1 MFTGFVAIFYLSN
14 CQRWDFD
21 IFYLLLYV
29 PAPSFTMVYDCFFPA
44 DMLTFYDTG
53 VKISSQHMINKEV
66 TNMNKK
72 EVLEI
77 RKQFSPENCAI
88 TRICG
93 CYVDHEKEKKMEMK
107 KAFLS
112 LPEEEAFKYF
122 DIFKHTL
129 SGTIGKNLINME
141 FPLDQELNGG
151 TQEFLMKLKNS
162 KLQDD
167 LLLEEFYDKVVE
179 SYEYGENYYIILIHA
194 VYDVPGKTK
203 DGLEMEDASDTVYE
217 HILCS
222 ICPVNLTKAGL
233 TYNAQTNNIEDR
245 IRDWFVEAPVKG
257 FLFPAFQDRAADVHN
272 VLYYTKKPEELQ
284 PYFVEHVLGST
295 TPLTAGDQKTTFQ
308 AIVSDTL
315 GEDSNYEVVRNIH
328 DNLNE
333 MIEQAKEEPEPLEL
347 SKTDVKKLLTRSGVA
362 EEKLESFD
370 DEFNETVGVHGTLL
384 ASNIAS
390 AKTFQIETPD
400 VVVKVNPERADL
412 VETRDIDGRRCLVIA
427 IDDHLEVNG
436 IEIH

>member
-1 MFTGFVAIFYLSN
+1 
-14 CQRWDFD
+14 
-21 IFYLLLYV
+21 
-29 PAPSFTMVYDCFFPA
+29 
-44 DMLTFYDTG
+44 
-53 VKISSQHMINKEV
+53 MINKEV

-203 DGLEMEDASDTVYE
+203 DGLEMEDASDTV
-217 HILCS
+217 
-222 ICPVNLTKAGL
+222 
-233 TYNAQTNNIEDR
+233 
-245 IRDWFVEAPVKG
+245 
-257 FLFPAFQDRAADVHN
+257 
-272 VLYYTKKPEELQ
+272 
-284 PYFVEHVLGST
+284 
-295 TPLTAGDQKTTFQ
+295 
-308 AIVSDTL
+308 
-315 GEDSNYEVVRNIH
+315 
-328 DNLNE
+328 
-333 MIEQAKEEPEPLEL
+333 
-347 SKTDVKKLLTRSGVA
+347 LTRSTITSSAVSA
-362 EEKLESFD
+362 RSILQKPDLHTMHRQITSK
-370 DEFNETVGVHGTLL
+370 T
-384 ASNIAS
+384 AS
-390 AKTFQIETPD
+390 AT
-400 VVVKVNPERADL
+400 
-412 VETRDIDGRRCLVIA
+412 GS
-427 IDDHLEVNG
+427 
-436 IEIH
+436 

>member
-1 MFTGFVAIFYLSN
+1 
-14 CQRWDFD
+14 
-21 IFYLLLYV
+21 
-29 PAPSFTMVYDCFFPA
+29 
-44 DMLTFYDTG
+44 
-53 VKISSQHMINKEV
+53 
-66 TNMNKK
+66 MNKK

-257 FLFPAFQDRAADVHN
+257 FLFPAFQACPPGQSPAFPISPRWPRLLNSASQAHFQLRCSRRA
-272 VLYYTKKPEELQ
+272 LR
-284 PYFVEHVLGST
+284 G
-295 TPLTAGDQKTTFQ
+295 
-308 AIVSDTL
+308 
-315 GEDSNYEVVRNIH
+315 
-328 DNLNE
+328 
-333 MIEQAKEEPEPLEL
+333 
-347 SKTDVKKLLTRSGVA
+347 
-362 EEKLESFD
+362 
-370 DEFNETVGVHGTLL
+370 
-384 ASNIAS
+384 
-390 AKTFQIETPD
+390 
-400 VVVKVNPERADL
+400 
-412 VETRDIDGRRCLVIA
+412 
-427 IDDHLEVNG
+427 
-436 IEIH
+436 

>member
-1 MFTGFVAIFYLSN
+1 ME
-14 CQRWDFD
+14 
-21 IFYLLLYV
+21 
-29 PAPSFTMVYDCFFPA
+29 
-44 DMLTFYDTG
+44 DTPFG
-53 VKISSQHMINKEV
+53 
-66 TNMNKK
+66 
-72 EVLEI
+72 
-77 RKQFSPENCAI
+77 RA
-88 TRICG
+88 G
-93 CYVDHEKEKKMEMK
+93 
-107 KAFLS
+107 
-112 LPEEEAFKYF
+112 
-122 DIFKHTL
+122 
-129 SGTIGKNLINME
+129 
-141 FPLDQELNGG
+141 
-151 TQEFLMKLKNS
+151 EFLYPRS
-162 KLQDD
+162 KARV
-167 LLLEEFYDKVVE
+167 F
-179 SYEYGENYYIILIHA
+179 
-194 VYDVPGKTK
+194 
-203 DGLEMEDASDTVYE
+203 
-217 HILCS
+217 S
-222 ICPVNLTKAGL
+222 ISPQLDPIQSRAQQKAE
-233 TYNAQTNNIEDR
+233 QR
-245 IRDWFVEAPVKG
+245 IK
-257 FLFPAFQDRAADVHN
+257 QDRAADVHN

-370 DEFNETVGVHGTLL
+370 DEFDETVGVHGTLL

-412 VETRDIDGRRCLVIA
+412 VETREIDGRRCLVIA

-436 IEIH
+436 IEIN